1 MITVDLVAIG
11 NRMRAARES
20 LGLSRPAFVA
30 KFDGLLTLRTLE
42 NNENGRNEAG
52 IGLITLFAG
61 LGVNAEW
68 ILTGEGEMFNAPQGS
83 QATKAQAD
91 THHLPNR
98 LKEARAR
105 LGLTQKDVAEQVGVS
120 ARGYQGYEDGRNI
133 PGGDAIA
140 GLVRLGINANW
151 LLTGKGGMFNADQAP
166 QETTLSDY
174 IALPLHNDAP
184 AMYRDGAI
192 VGDDEADDSL
202 MFRKGWVKH
211 DLQMQ
216 PEDLALIRVS
226 GDSMYPTL
234 RDGDVILVNQSPSQQ
249 DTDGICVMRVNGV
262 LLVKRLQFLPG
273 GQISV
278 ISDNA
283 TYKPWTLD
291 TSKMAEGDVAIIGRV
306 VWAGRRF

>member
-1 MITVDLVAIG
+1 
-11 NRMRAARES
+11 
-20 LGLSRPAFVA
+20 
-30 KFDGLLTLRTLE
+30 
-42 NNENGRNEAG
+42 
-52 IGLITLFAG
+52 
-61 LGVNAEW
+61 
-68 ILTGEGEMFNAPQGS
+68 MFNAPQGS
-83 QATKAQAD
+83 QATKAQSD
-91 THHLPNR
+91 TFHLSSR
-98 LKEARAR
+98 LREARAR
-105 LGLTQKDVAEQVGVS
+105 LGITQKDAAEQAGIS
-120 ARGYQGYEDGRNI
+120 ARGYQGYEDGRSI

-140 GLVRLGINANW
+140 GLVWLGINANW
-151 LLTGKGGMFNADQAP
+151 LLTGKGRMFNAKQAP
-166 QETTLSDY
+166 QETALALSDY

-184 AMYRDGAI
+184 ATHRDGAI
-192 VGDDEADDSL
+192 VGDEEADDSL
-202 MFRKGWVKH
+202 MFRKGWVKY

-216 PEDLALIRVS
+216 PEDLALIRVP
-226 GDSMYPTL
+226 GDSMWPTL